1 MLIPGKPEGVTNI
14 REESPETGAA
24 ADHRPA
30 RRRPSRT
37 RRDATTRSDSPR
49 SGSRIATAAFAGG
62 LSRLV
67 LLAAWT
73 VAGIIAAGILLVVL
87 NANPTNDIV
96 NAVHDAARWLV
107 GPFDGMFTLDSTD
120 ATIAVNWGI
129 AALVYLI
136 LGGIVARIIA
146 MARVVGTGRR
156 RTFA

>member
-1 MLIPGKPEGVTNI
+1 
-14 REESPETGAA
+14 
-24 ADHRPA
+24 
-30 RRRPSRT
+30 
-37 RRDATTRSDSPR
+37 
-49 SGSRIATAAFAGG
+49 
-62 LSRLV
+62 
-67 LLAAWT
+67 
-73 VAGIIAAGILLVVL
+73 VVL